1 VGTFASYDGTPLA
14 YHVEGSGD
22 ALVCLPGGP
31 ARASRYLGDLGGLS
45 AYRTLVRLDSRG
57 SGDSALPADPATYRC
72 DRLVDDVEALRVHL
86 GMERM
91 DLLAH
96 SAGAN
101 VALLYAARHPA
112 RVSRLV
118 LVTPS
123 LRAAGIEIT
132 EDEWLDA
139 LARLS
144 DQPWYDDANAA
155 VMAMDAGDDAPEV
168 RSRAAPFFYGRWNE
182 TVAAHAAGQS
192 DERAPD
198 AAAGFA
204 ADGAFEP
211 EMTRRVLAGLA
222 APVLVIA
229 GGLDP
234 APSPAR
240 AAELAALFPRGEVAV
255 DETAAHYPWVTG
267 ADAFVAT
274 VEAFLARPEALP
286 EERRVVSEVIVES

>member
-1 VGTFASYDGTPLA
+1 VGSFASYDGTLLA
-14 YHVEGSGD
+14 YHEEGAGD
-22 ALVCLPGGP
+22 VLVCLPGGP

-45 AYRTLVRLDSRG
+45 AHRTLVRLDSRG
-57 SGDSALPADPATYRC
+57 SGDSAVPADPSTYRC

-86 GMERM
+86 GFERM

-101 VALLYAARHPA
+101 LALLYAARHPD
-112 RVSRLV
+112 RLRRLV

-123 LRAAGIEIT
+123 MRAAGIEPT

-144 DQPWYDDANAA
+144 DEPWYDDAHDAA
-155 VMAMDAGDDAPEV
+155 IAWDAGEDNAEI
-168 RSRAAPFFYGRWNE
+168 RLRAAPFFYGQWNE
-182 TVAAHAAGQS
+182 TTAAHAAQQD
-192 DERAPD
+192 DERAP
-198 AAAGFA
+198 AAADGFA
-204 ADGAFEP
+204 ADGAFDAET
-211 EMTRRVLAGLA
+211 TRRELTRLT

-234 APSPAR
+234 YPRPAR
-240 AAELAALFPRGEVAV
+240 VAELAALFPLGEVAV

-267 ADAFVAT
+267 PQFFVDA
-274 VEAFLARPEALP
+274 VEDFLARRYAVA
-286 EERRVVSEVIVES
+286 EERRL